1 MATREKKRALKSLD
15 ATALMERV
23 VALARELRAED
34 LVALDVREL
43 VDYMDY
49 LVVGTGRS
57 SRQNQSIVE
66 HVAGELK
73 RGHGILPLSISG
85 KDPGTWICLDLVD
98 VVLHIFDGEHRDI
111 YDLELLWADAGRVDL
126 PPPPPR
132 QEPEDFPT
140 SADAGSDAVEGVEA
154 APDED
159 LHEAGDDALDAD
171 PDEDLD
177 D

>member
-34 LVALDVREL
+34 VVALDVREL

-57 SRQNQSIVE
+57 SRQNQSIVD

-98 VVLHIFDGEHRDI
+98 VVLHIFDGEHRDL

-132 QEPEDFPT
+132 EEPQDLP
-140 SADAGSDAVEGVEA
+140 AGACDAG
-154 APDED
+154 PYED
-159 LHEAGDDALDAD
+159 LTAAGDEAIEAD
-171 PDEDLD
+171 PGEDLVD
-177 D
+177 